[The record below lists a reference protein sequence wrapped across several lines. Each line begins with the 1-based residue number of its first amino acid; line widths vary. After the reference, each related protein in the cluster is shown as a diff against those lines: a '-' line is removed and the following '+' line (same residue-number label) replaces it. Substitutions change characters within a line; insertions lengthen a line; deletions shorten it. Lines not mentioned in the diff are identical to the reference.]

1 VRTVT
6 DKLPDLLERYASF
19 IDFLAVYITEAHAKD
34 EWPAGKSS
42 TCTQPTTNQ
51 ERMDLAKALLDS
63 RKLSIPMLVDPI
75 ENGFEKAFAAWPIR
89 FYVVHGGKVLFKS
102 QPDGIGY
109 NLHDVL
115 NCLDDLKSKITR
127 RGTKRRM

>member
-6 DKLPDLLERYASF
+6 DKLPDLLERYSSF

-34 EWPAGKSS
+34 EWPAGKRSS
-42 TCTQPTTNQ
+42 CTQPTTNQ
-51 ERMDLAKALLDS
+51 ERTDLAKALFDS

-89 FYVVHGGKVLFKS
+89 FYIVHGGKVLFKS

-109 NLHDVL
+109 NLRDVL
-115 NCLDDLKSKITR
+115 NCLDDLKSKIS